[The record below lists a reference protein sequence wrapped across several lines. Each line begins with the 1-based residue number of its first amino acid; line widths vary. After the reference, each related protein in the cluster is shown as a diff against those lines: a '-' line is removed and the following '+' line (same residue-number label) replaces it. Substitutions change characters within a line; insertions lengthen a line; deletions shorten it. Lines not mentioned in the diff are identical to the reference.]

1 MRLTQFIGVTSLA
14 LGLSFSAG
22 VLAGDAKA
30 TADEVMAKVQEAA
43 EVLKAGESALS
54 EFNIDGKWNPENK
67 WVWKD
72 TYVFVYDC
80 DADKALAHPTLA
92 VEGKTIMGIKDK
104 AGKELFVAL
113 CEAGKQEK
121 GGWVSYMW
129 PKKGETE
136 PSQKVSYALQVEGQS
151 FQVSSGIYSDNAN
164 VEELNAALAQ

>member
-1 MRLTQFIGVTSLA
+1 MRLTKLIGVTGLV
-14 LGLSFSAG
+14 LGLGFSGSVFA
-22 VLAGDAKA
+22 ADEKA
-30 TADEVMAKVQEAA
+30 TADEVKAKVQEAA
-43 EVLKAGESALS
+43 AALQS
-54 EFNIDGKWNPENK
+54 GDLSDFNTDGKWNSENK

-80 DADKALAHPTLA
+80 GADKALAHPTLA

-113 CEAGKQEK
+113 CEAGGKEN

-151 FQVSSGIYSDNAN
+151 FQVSSGIYSDDAN
-164 VEELNAALAQ
+164 VEELNAALAK

>member
-1 MRLTQFIGVTSLA
+1 MRLTKLIGVTGLV
-14 LGLSFSAG
+14 LGLGFSG
-22 VLAGDAKA
+22 SVFAGDANA
-30 TADEVMAKVQEAA
+30 TADEVKAKVQEAA
-43 EVLKAGESALS
+43 AALQS
-54 EFNIDGKWNPENK
+54 GDLSDFNTDGKWNPENK

-113 CEAGKQEK
+113 CEAGKQAN

-129 PKKGETE
+129 PKKGETD

-151 FQVSSGIYSDNAN
+151 FQVSSGIYSDDAN
-164 VEELNAALAQ
+164 VEELNAALAK

>member
-1 MRLTQFIGVTSLA
+1 MRLTKLIGVTGLV
-14 LGLSFSAG
+14 LGLSFSGG
-22 VLAGDAKA
+22 VFADDAKA
-30 TADEVMAKVQEAA
+30 SADEVMTKVQEAA
-43 EVLKAGESALS
+43 AALKAGDSALA
-54 EFNIDGKWNPENK
+54 EFNTDGKWNPENK

-113 CEAGKQEK
+113 CEAGKQEN

-129 PKKGETE
+129 PKKGETD

-151 FQVSSGIYSDNAN
+151 FQVSSGIYSDDAN
-164 VEELNAALAQ
+164 VEELNAALAK